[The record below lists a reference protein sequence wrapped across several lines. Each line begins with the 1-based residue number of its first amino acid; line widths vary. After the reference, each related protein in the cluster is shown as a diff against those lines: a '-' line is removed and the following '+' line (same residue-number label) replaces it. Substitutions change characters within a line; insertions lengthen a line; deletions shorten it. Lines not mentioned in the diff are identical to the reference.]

1 MSDLAKSCVPIR
13 RIEAATYG
21 KDLDSTPNALPA
33 TAQHKAEAGQIN
45 AGHWQADEVVST
57 AGPRFALSKMDS
69 IDSIVKDALVL

>member
-21 KDLDSTPNALPA
+21 KDLDSNSNALPA